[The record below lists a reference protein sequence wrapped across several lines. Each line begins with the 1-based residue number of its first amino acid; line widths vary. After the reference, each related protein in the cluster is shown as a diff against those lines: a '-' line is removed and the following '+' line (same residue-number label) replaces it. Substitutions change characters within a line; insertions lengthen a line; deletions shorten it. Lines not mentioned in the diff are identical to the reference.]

1 VTTVTLGL
9 SETALRAEDAEAVA
23 AMLNEAYEELRR
35 LPRLDIYL
43 RAAPPLATA
52 EALRQAMEA
61 GALRPEASRVL
72 WKGAR
77 PVATVGVGIECG
89 ASAKLQ
95 WLAVAPDHRRRGL
108 ARHLLNR
115 VIAAAKS
122 AGCATVAIGPV
133 DSRWQAAVRFLE
145 NHGFAW
151 TDPDHCNITMQMDI
165 ATWQPTDPVLPPGF
179 TIRHM
184 REEDEEGWTLVKRRA
199 FGDDTPMGWWRQV
212 WGSQPDHDPDGW
224 KVCEYGGR
232 IVGIAAAVVKNLP
245 EGGRGCCIEWV
256 GVLPEFQGMGLG
268 RALMTAC
275 LNHAARFRP
284 NPMVVVTQRFRTAAV
299 ALYESLG
306 FRIANEYRRYVLEL
320 GGSADPIQR

>member
-1 VTTVTLGL
+1 
-9 SETALRAEDAEAVA
+9 
-23 AMLNEAYEELRR
+23 
-35 LPRLDIYL
+35 
-43 RAAPPLATA
+43 
-52 EALRQAMEA
+52 
-61 GALRPEASRVL
+61 
-72 WKGAR
+72 
-77 PVATVGVGIECG
+77 
-89 ASAKLQ
+89 
-95 WLAVAPDHRRRGL
+95 
-108 ARHLLNR
+108 
-115 VIAAAKS
+115 
-122 AGCATVAIGPV
+122 
-133 DSRWQAAVRFLE
+133 
-145 NHGFAW
+145 
-151 TDPDHCNITMQMDI
+151 
-165 ATWQPTDPVLPPGF
+165 
-179 TIRHM
+179 
-184 REEDEEGWTLVKRRA
+184 
-199 FGDDTPMGWWRQV
+199 MGWWRQV

-275 LNHAARFRP
+275 LNYAARFRP